1 MKKKLVHIIACFAL
15 TVFLST
21 NASAQLL
28 NNGDF
33 ESGALAPGWGSAGTV
48 NVIQSLNVTTQQGEQ
63 TVPSNGGQYFAFLSN
78 QAQPAVIQTAKFAV
92 ASAPKGIRF
101 QCMYFPSGQDGFFIQ
116 VQATKAARMD
126 SMSNSVIDTVLNAS
140 ARPAGGRFPWQTFTL
155 SIPDS
160 LYRGEIPDSMLI
172 TFIAGANQNSGLA
185 LDDVFLVDYAAS
197 TGANRILSGDIEL
210 YPNPATSF
218 INLNY
223 VLTMQSDVHVS
234 VIDLQGRTVKTIVN
248 ENQVN
253 GAYTNKVDL
262 EGLNKGIYFIKVQ
275 TDNKVET
282 LRFIVQ

>member
-1 MKKKLVHIIACFAL
+1 MKKKLVHIIAGLAL
-15 TVFLST
+15 TVLLST
-21 NASAQLL
+21 SASAQLL

-33 ESGALAPGWGSAGTV
+33 ESGSLNPGWGIAGTV
-48 NVIQSLNVTTQQGEQ
+48 NVVQSINVNTQQGEQ
-63 TVPSNGGQYFAFLSN
+63 TIPSNGGQYFAMLSN
-78 QAQPAVIQTAKFAV
+78 QAAPAVLQSSKFAV
-92 ASAPKGIRF
+92 TSAPKGIRF
-101 QCMYFPSGQDGFFIQ
+101 QCMYFPSGSDGFFIQ

-140 ARPAGGRFPWQTFTL
+140 ARPTGARFPWQTFTL

-160 LYRGEIPDSMLI
+160 LYGGEIPDSMLI
-172 TFIAGANQNSGLA
+172 TFIAGSNQNTGLA
-185 LDDVFLVDYAAS
+185 LDDIYLIDYAAS
-197 TGANRILSGDIEL
+197 TGTNRVLFGDIEL

-223 VLTMQSDVHVS
+223 VLTMQSDVNVS
-234 VIDLQGRTVKTIVN
+234 ILDLQGRTVKTVVN

-253 GAYTNKVDL
+253 GAYTNKIDL
-262 EGLNKGIYFIKVQ
+262 DGLNKGVYFVKVQ

>member
-1 MKKKLVHIIACFAL
+1 MKKKLVHIIAGLAL
-15 TVFLST
+15 TVLLST
-21 NASAQLL
+21 SASAQLL

-33 ESGALAPGWGSAGTV
+33 ESGSLNPGWGIAGTV
-48 NVIQSLNVTTQQGEQ
+48 NVVQSINVNTQQGQQ
-63 TVPSNGGQYFAFLSN
+63 TIPSNGGQYFAMLSN
-78 QAQPAVIQTAKFAV
+78 QAAPAVLQSSTFAV
-92 ASAPKGIRF
+92 TSAPKGIRF
-101 QCMYFPSGQDGFFIQ
+101 QCMYFPSGSDGFFIQ

-140 ARPAGGRFPWQTFTL
+140 ARPAGARFPWQTFTL

-160 LYRGEIPDSMLI
+160 LYGGEIPDSMLI
-172 TFIAGANQNSGLA
+172 TFIAGSNQNTGLA
-185 LDDVFLVDYAAS
+185 LDDIYLIDYAAS
-197 TGANRILSGDIEL
+197 TGTNRVLFGDIEL

-223 VLTMQSDVHVS
+223 VLTMQSDVNVS
-234 VIDLQGRTVKTIVN
+234 ILDLQGRTVKTVVN

-253 GAYTNKVDL
+253 GAYTNKIDL
-262 EGLNKGIYFIKVQ
+262 DGLNKGVYFVKVQ

>member
-1 MKKKLVHIIACFAL
+1 MKKKLVHIIAGLAL
-15 TVFLST
+15 TVLLST
-21 NASAQLL
+21 SASAQLL

-33 ESGALAPGWGSAGTV
+33 ESGSLNPGWGIAGTV
-48 NVIQSLNVTTQQGEQ
+48 NVVQSINVNTQQGQQ
-63 TVPSNGGQYFAFLSN
+63 TIPSNGGQYFAMLSN
-78 QAQPAVIQTAKFAV
+78 QAAPAVLQSSKFAV
-92 ASAPKGIRF
+92 TSAPKGIRF
-101 QCMYFPSGQDGFFIQ
+101 QCMYFPSGSDGFFIQ

-140 ARPAGGRFPWQTFTL
+140 ARPAGARFPWQTFTL

-160 LYRGEIPDSMLI
+160 LYGGEIPDSMLI
-172 TFIAGANQNSGLA
+172 TFIAGSNQNTGLA
-185 LDDVFLVDYAAS
+185 LDDIYLIDYAAS
-197 TGANRILSGDIEL
+197 TGTNRVLFGDIEL

-223 VLTMQSDVHVS
+223 VLTMQSDVNVS
-234 VIDLQGRTVKTIVN
+234 ILDLQGRTVKTVVN

-253 GAYTNKVDL
+253 GAYTNKIDL
-262 EGLNKGIYFIKVQ
+262 DGLNKGVYFVKVQ